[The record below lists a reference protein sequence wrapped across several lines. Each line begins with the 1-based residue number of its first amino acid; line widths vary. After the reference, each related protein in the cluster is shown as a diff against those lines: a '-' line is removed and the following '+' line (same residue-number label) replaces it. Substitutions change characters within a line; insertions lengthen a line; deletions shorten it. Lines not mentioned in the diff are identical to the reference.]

1 MAKLITKFQYLKPSR
16 KRKAGGYTTDIATRE
31 GVEKLPQEK
40 TYADYIATRPRSQGL
55 FTDAGKEINL
65 RQLSREL
72 NSYQGNLWTV
82 IISLSREDAERLG
95 FDTATRW
102 RDFLRS
108 ERSEIAEQLRIP
120 QGNLR
125 WYAAFHNE
133 KHHPHVHL
141 IVWSEDEKEGY
152 LSEKGIEKLRSSFAK
167 SIFAQDWCNIYDS
180 YTEARNTLRQ
190 ESRERMRKI
199 VESINDGTYENK
211 TIENLLLQLARQL
224 STTTGKKQ
232 YGYLKP
238 ELKRLVD
245 AIVEEFA
252 KAPRIAELYD
262 LWYDQKESG
271 IRFYQDEM
279 PERVPLTDNP
289 EFRTMKNMILQ
300 EAENFAFADLPVQMT
315 QEKHGGEEAKQTG
328 TGIYNPGKH
337 KANYN
342 KANYNT
348 NHNHAVIATTVAR
361 LFASLAQLLYE
372 DPDRHKI
379 SKIDCKQRRQIDEK
393 KLAQGIKL
401 E

>member
-1 MAKLITKFQYLKPSR
+1 MAKLITKFRYLKPTK
-16 KRKAGGYTTDIATRE
+16 KRKAGGYATYIATRE
-31 GVEKLPQEK
+31 GVEKLPQEQK

-65 RQLSREL
+65 RQLSKEL
-72 NSYQGNLWTV
+72 NQYQGNLWTV
-82 IISLSREDAERLG
+82 ILSLSREDAERLD
-95 FDTATRW
+95 FDTAARW

-108 ERSEIAEQLRIP
+108 ERSEIAEQFRIP

-141 IVWSEDEKEGY
+141 MVWSEDEKEGY

-180 YTEARNTLRQ
+180 YTNARNTLRQ
-190 ESRERMRKI
+190 ESRERMREI
-199 VESINDGTYENK
+199 IGAINAGTYENK
-211 TIENLLLQLARQL
+211 TIENLLLQLVRQL

-245 AIVEEFA
+245 AIVTEFS
-252 KAPRIAELYD
+252 KDPCIAELYD

-289 EFRTMKNMILQ
+289 ELRTMKNMILQ
-300 EAENFAFADLPVQMT
+300 EAENLAFADLPVQIT
-315 QEKHGGEEAKQTG
+315 QEKHDGEEAKQVG
-328 TGIYNPGKH
+328 TGLYNLGKH

-342 KANYNT
+342 T
-348 NHNHAVIATTVAR
+348 NHSHTVIASTVAR
-361 LFASLAQLLYE
+361 LFASLVQLLYE

-379 SKIDCKQRRQIDEK
+379 SKIDRKQRRQIDEK
-393 KLAQGIKL
+393 KLAQGMKL